1 MGLRQ
6 LGHRTVQR
14 IHALQQ
20 WNLGLLALIMMWIR
34 GPWWDIFW
42 ILSGLPIGFVLLCL
56 STSIPLA
63 LMTLSLLVLL
73 QTGHLLSP
81 IALAWNHRGFRAAM
95 RLQPAKYVVVP
106 ALILLSTT
114 ALGVVTSMI
123 FTDFHPDLGLSV
135 KIHPASDYTNPFVMM
150 LVVYAAWNAYHFAMQ
165 NFGILSIY
173 RKKCQ
178 IYGPWQRRV
187 DMIFCI
193 VMMGAATFL
202 PFAPHLRLDRSVIQD
217 VYASIALVG
226 IPFMLWRE
234 MLTRAFCLPR
244 ILFIFTNAVG
254 LVLVFWQGL
263 WGFAI
268 IAVNHWLVAIGLSS
282 HVYSVHRDRPPIVF
296 AAVLISAS
304 MLGFVLLFVSFP
316 TLTIKVTMPAVGL
329 RIGLGFVH
337 FLYDRWI
344 YKLSDPQVRATIG
357 RDIFCRDTGRRFGV

>member
-1 MGLRQ
+1 
-6 LGHRTVQR
+6 
-14 IHALQQ
+14 
-20 WNLGLLALIMMWIR
+20 MMWVR
-34 GPWWDIFW
+34 TPLWDGFW
-42 ILSGLPIGFVLLCL
+42 ILSGLPIGLLLLLCL
-56 STSIPLA
+56 WASTPPAA
-63 LMTLSLLVLL
+63 LSPSLLVLL

-81 IALAWNHRGFRAAM
+81 IALAWNHRGFRAVI
-95 RLQPAKYVVVP
+95 RQQPVKYVLVP
-106 ALILLSTT
+106 ALVLLNTT
-114 ALGVVTSMI
+114 AVGIATGTI
-123 FTDFHPDLGLSV
+123 FSDFHPRRGLSV
-135 KIHPASDYTNPFVMM
+135 KIDPASDYRNPFVMM
-150 LVVYAAWNAYHFAMQ
+150 LVVYSAWNAYHFAMQ

-173 RKKCQ
+173 RRKSH
-178 IYGPWQRRV
+178 IYGPGQRRV

-202 PFAPHLRLDRSVIQD
+202 PFAPHLRLDRSVIQY

-234 MLTRAFCLPR
+234 MLTGAFCLPR
-244 ILFIFTNAVG
+244 VLFIFTNAVG

-296 AAVLISAS
+296 AAVLIIAGV
-304 MLGFVLLFVSFP
+304 LGFALLFVSFP